1 MFFSGWETTQYD
13 DYSNERYEAL
23 SKEEKEKTVR
33 SGLQQHEI
41 LQKVVK
47 YLETDENLNLMQID
61 LYLVDLWESIGMVV
75 FTWTC
80 APTPHS
86 C

>member
-1 MFFSGWETTQYD
+1 MEFINSRTY
-13 DYSNERYEAL
+13 ERYEAL